1 MWKWSKLFPK
11 TACPMLVG
19 WGEWRHFPQVSRDVS
34 WKGTS
39 QTPRVWPCFA
49 SWSRVLLHTATWIK
63 GGWFHIVYFLEVR
76 CAKVGPKQWRISGYV
91 SEPYAF
97 FTKLSSILR
106 ICRDFC
112 CCFFC
117 FCEIPLFQS
126 FMESGAGWQHPRPIL
141 ISWGWMSLFNTT
153 ADSHLAPLVTGVASP
168 PRLWKGGNRL
178 VIPYSLGCFFESW
191 MRLKYCF
198 NLPM

>member
-19 WGEWRHFPQVSRDVS
+19 WGEWRHSPEVSRDVF

-63 GGWFHIVYFLEVR
+63 GDWFHIVYFLEVR
-76 CAKVGPKQWRISGYV
+76 CAKVGPKQSNVSGYV
-91 SEPYAF
+91 SEPYYAF

-112 CCFFC
+112 CCF
-117 FCEIPLFQS
+117 LFLARFLFS
-126 FMESGAGWQHPRPIL
+126 SLMESGAGWQHPRPIF
-141 ISWGWMSLFNTT
+141 IPEVGCLFST
-153 ADSHLAPLVTGVASP
+153 PLQIVTW
-168 PRLWKGGNRL
+168 RLWWQVWQAPIRYGRRGNRL
-178 VIPYSLGCFFESW
+178 VIPWDVFFFFRKLDEISTVE
-191 MRLKYCF
+191 